1 MVLLEVIFALSLFA
15 AAAAVIAGSFSA
27 CARSVGRLRIQAVA
41 DNLAVTLLS
50 EMQLGFVPPV
60 DDGPNDYPVPY
71 EDWSWEIVTSDVD
84 DLIDAEGPVMM
95 RIEIIIRYAGGGYT
109 RRLRYLVPDMSQ
121 EVEDEEVD
129 VEEAP

>member
-1 MVLLEVIFALSLFA
+1 MLLEVIFALSLFA

-60 DDGPNDYPVPY
+60 DDGPTDYPEPY
-71 EDWSWEIVTSDVD
+71 KDWSWEIVTSDVD
-84 DLIDAEGPVMM
+84 DVIDAEGPVMM
-95 RIEIIIRYAGGGYT
+95 RIEIIIRHAGGECT
-109 RRLRYLVPDMSQ
+109 RRLRYLVPDMSR